1 MQEAWVGSLGGE
13 VSHVVQRSQKK
24 KKKEK
29 KASAKRN
36 NMDKSH

>member
-24 KKKEK
+24 KKEK